1 MHHRWLILIVAVVSL
16 TGCASSSASTPQAT
30 TTTPQATTTS
40 PPRRDANVITAEEL
54 ATVMQGDLL
63 LAIQQLRPAFLQ
75 TRGMTSTGVGTAPEF
90 LQVYV
95 NGVRTGDASVL
106 RQIAVIDVREVRR
119 LSATEAT
126 QRYGT
131 GHTMGAILVTRK

>member
-1 MHHRWLILIVAVVSL
+1 MRHRWLVLSAAAPL
-16 TGCASSSASTPQAT
+16 LAGCASSSGSTAQT
-30 TTTPQATTTS
+30 TTTAS
-40 PPRRDANVITAEEL
+40 SRRDTNVITAEEL
-54 ATVMQGDLL
+54 ATVAQGDLY
-63 LAIQQLRPAFLQ
+63 LAVQQLRPTFLQ
-75 TRGMTSTGVGTAPEF
+75 TRGATSTGVGTAPEV

-95 NGVRTGDASVL
+95 NGVRSGDVNSL
-106 RQIAVIDVREVRR
+106 HQIQVIDVREVRR

>member
-1 MHHRWLILIVAVVSL
+1 MHHRWIVLPAAAAVL
-16 TGCASSSASTPQAT
+16 AGCASSTGSTPQAT
-30 TTTPQATTTS
+30 TTSA
-40 PPRRDANVITAEEL
+40 PRRDTNVITAEEL
-54 ATVMQGDLL
+54 ATVTQGDLY
-63 LAIQQLRPAFLQ
+63 LAVQQLRPTFLQ
-75 TRGMTSTGVGTAPEF
+75 TRGATSTGVGTAPEV

-95 NGVRTGDASVL
+95 NGIRTGDVSSL
-106 RQIAVIDVREVRR
+106 HQIQVIDVREVRR